1 MDSELLL
8 MIGLVVAVMAI
19 PALISAFG
27 ASRPPR
33 AAAVAAAIGGALIVI
48 AISLHPGGFRAQ
60 DLPEIAA
67 RVIDRYVN

>member
-1 MDSELLL
+1 MGRELLL
-8 MIGLVVAVMAI
+8 VIGVVVAVMAI
-19 PALISAFG
+19 PALLSAFG

-33 AAAVAAAIGGALIVI
+33 AAAIAAAVGGAFIVI

-60 DLPEIAA
+60 DLPEIVA